1 MKKNSLELKDSIHQ
15 MVEECRSM
23 VELCKKEVR
32 EMTEDEEKKF
42 NELKENIEAKKRELQ
57 ELEEELKSYD
67 EKLPNEEIEEEEKEE
82 KNNRNRSM
90 KKNYLTKE
98 IRNVQ
103 NGESFKINAET
114 RTISVGD
121 QGSGETTVPGVH
133 DEVVETEIQGILEP
147 LYAKSVLTQLGARW
161 YTGLPM
167 GDIQIPIMGKGAVTW
182 EDELA
187 DAQETNNT
195 FTTKKLQPKRLTAY
209 VDISNKLIRQDT
221 IGAENAIRRDIVNA
235 LQDKLEATIL
245 GAGAATATQPA
256 GIFNGATVTKE
267 DTYAKV
273 CTAEAGVEENNVYGE
288 MKYLMSPAAKA
299 FYRSLI
305 KGTNATGMVFDNN
318 SMDGT
323 PAVVTSNI
331 AKNNFVYG
339 DFSQLAVGS
348 WGDIEITV
356 DTVTQ
361 ARKDCTRLVINAY
374 FDAVILRPEAFAFG
388 KVA

>member
-42 NELKENIEAKKRELQ
+42 NEIKENIEAKKRELK
-57 ELEEELKSYD
+57 ELEDELNSYD
-67 EKLPNEEIEEEEKEE
+67 DKLPNEEIEEEKETE

-90 KKNYLTKE
+90 KNYLTKE
-98 IRNVQ
+98 IRKMQ
-103 NGESFKINAET
+103 NGDSFKINAET
-114 RTISVGD
+114 RTIAVGD
-121 QGSGETTVPGVH
+121 QGSGDTLVPGVH
-133 DEVVETEIQGILEP
+133 DAVIETEIQGILEP
-147 LYAKSVLTQLGARW
+147 LYAKSVLTQLGVRW

-187 DAQETNNT
+187 EAQETNNT
-195 FTTKKLQPKRLTAY
+195 FSTKKLQPKRLTAY

-221 IGAENAIRRDIVNA
+221 IGAEEAIRRDIVNA

-245 GAGAATATQPA
+245 GAGAASTTQPA

-318 SMDGT
+318 AMDGT

-348 WGDIEITV
+348 WGDIDITV

>member
-67 EKLPNEEIEEEEKEE
+67 EKLPNEEIKEGEKEE

-90 KKNYLTKE
+90 KKTYLTKE

-121 QGSGETTVPGVH
+121 QTVGESTVPGVH

-187 DAQETNNT
+187 EAQETNNT

-245 GAGAATATQPA
+245 GAGPATTTQPA

-267 DTYAKV
+267 DTYTKV